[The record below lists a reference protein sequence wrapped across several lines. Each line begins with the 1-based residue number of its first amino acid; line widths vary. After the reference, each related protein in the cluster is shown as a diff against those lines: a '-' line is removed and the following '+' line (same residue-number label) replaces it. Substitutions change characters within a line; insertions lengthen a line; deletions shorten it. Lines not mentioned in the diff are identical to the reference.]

1 MFTPHKQ
8 GDTTV
13 VDAYN
18 QMVSRVKYSLENAE
32 AQAIPSLQKAM
43 QQAVNE
49 AVHLGEISIVD
60 AEEISNYIKH
70 DINDSIEYLV
80 EYSRDFSGWLLLDID
95 IIEQKVME
103 LFLSVADQ
111 TRIEL
116 DQLAR
121 TNHLDK

>member
-43 QQAVNE
+43 QQAV
-49 AVHLGEISIVD
+49 
-60 AEEISNYIKH
+60 H

-80 EYSRDFSGWLLLDID
+80 EYSRDFSGWLLLDIEPIKHALNLISLHAP
-95 IIEQKVME
+95 II
-103 LFLSVADQ
+103 LFIFLLRTSSVSICKITD
-111 TRIEL
+111 
-116 DQLAR
+116 
-121 TNHLDK
+121 